1 MEKTSDLEKWIEQQ
15 DVVVVRCIKKGE
27 EDKFILTLGEYNVS
41 PIEFDTKEE
50 AEKFLK
56 ENFKFNN
63 FELSIIG
70 AMCSQLN
77 KLEQREKESY
87 LKAKE
92 NAIKNN

>member
-1 MEKTSDLEKWIEQQ
+1 MIQTLEDWLKKQ
-15 DVVVVRCIKKGE
+15 DVVQVRAIKKGE

-41 PIEFDTKEE
+41 PIEFNTQEE

-56 ENFKFNN
+56 DNFKFNN

-77 KLEQREKESY
+77 KLEKQT
-87 LKAKE
+87 L
-92 NAIKNN
+92 NNQTETK

>member
-1 MEKTSDLEKWIEQQ
+1 MEDLDYWLKQQ
-15 DVVVVRCIKKGE
+15 DLVVIRTIKQDE
-27 EDKFILTLGEYNVS
+27 EDKFILALGMYRVS
-41 PIEFDTKEE
+41 PIIFDTQEE

-77 KLEQREKESY
+77 KIEQQTKEQTF
-87 LKAKE
+87 
-92 NAIKNN
+92 KN